1 MDNRPI
7 YLAIVTWFLVLLG
20 AFCFLSLAWDFSLLK
35 NPDFAEVFLGNRLPP
50 HERFFL
56 NEFGFALMMV
66 TGKFMLE
73 GANWARIVYI
83 VWTVLWLDF
92 SCYKD
97 TNFFLFMP
105 SLLVHGTAIT
115 ILFLPA
121 AHRYFLS
128 EQKWP

>member
-20 AFCFLSLAWDFSLLK
+20 AFCFLSLAWNSSLLK
-35 NPDFAEVFLGNRLPP
+35 NPDYAEVFLGNRLPTN
-50 HERFFL
+50 ERFFL
-56 NEFGFALMMV
+56 NEFGFALLMV
-66 TGKFMLE
+66 MGKFMLE

-83 VWTVLWLDF
+83 AWTVLWLGF
-92 SCYKD
+92 CAYKSHD
-97 TNFFLFMP
+97 WTLVLP
-105 SLLVHGTAIT
+105 SLFFHATVIV